1 MEIKVREV
9 SGSEEKSTAEIES
22 TLLSKTEEPQKSIK
36 EEAVVSAE
44 GNVEVTT
51 STTDEQVETPLN
63 DPEPIKLSEEEV
75 LSFIGNRYGEE
86 VTSLDDLINRRK
98 ESEPLPEDIA
108 KYMAYKK
115 ETGRGFEDFVK
126 LNRDVDSM
134 DEDQLLFEYWKNEKP
149 HLDSDDIDFEL
160 SEKFAYDEDDEESSI
175 RKQKIAKKEEL
186 AKAKDY
192 FNNLKETYKTKVES
206 TDFIPADQ
214 LEDFSAY
221 KKYKEEQDTAQK
233 SQMKKS
239 DYFAKKTDE
248 LFNKDF
254 EGFEFKVSDKV
265 FKYKPTETSKLK
277 ESQSDLNNFITKHL
291 DEKGYIKDASAY
303 HKSLSLAMN
312 PDAVAK
318 YFYEQGKADAVG
330 DITKESKNVDMSG
343 IRNATQSISSGGFK
357 VTSVSQPSS
366 SGLRIKSNKK

>member
-1 MEIKVREV
+1 M
-9 SGSEEKSTAEIES
+9 
-22 TLLSKTEEPQKSIK
+22 
-36 EEAVVSAE
+36 
-44 GNVEVTT
+44 
-51 STTDEQVETPLN
+51 
-63 DPEPIKLSEEEV
+63 
-75 LSFIGNRYGEE
+75 
-86 VTSLDDLINRRK
+86 
-98 ESEPLPEDIA
+98 
-108 KYMAYKK
+108 
-115 ETGRGFEDFVK
+115 EDFVK
-126 LNRDVDSM
+126 VNRDVESM

-192 FNNLKETYKTKVES
+192 FNSLKETYKTKVES

-233 SQMKKS
+233 SQMEKS
-239 DYFAKKTDE
+239 DYFAKKTNE

-277 ESQSDLNNFITKHL
+277 ESQSNLNNFITKHL

-330 DITKESKNVDMSG
+330 DITKESKNGDMSG

>member
-22 TLLSKTEEPQKSIK
+22 TLLAKTEEPQESVK
-36 EEAVVSAE
+36 EEAIVSAE

-51 STTDEQVETPLN
+51 STTEKQVEAPLN

-86 VTSLDDLINRRK
+86 VASLDDLVNRRK

-233 SQMKKS
+233 SQMEKS
-239 DYFAKKTDE
+239 DYFAKKTSE

-366 SGLRIKSNKK
+366 SGLTIKSNKK

>member
-9 SGSEEKSTAEIES
+9 SGAEEKSTAEIES
-22 TLLSKTEEPQKSIK
+22 TLLAKTEEPQESVK
-36 EEAVVSAE
+36 EEAIVSAE

-51 STTDEQVETPLN
+51 STTEEQVEAPLN

-86 VTSLDDLINRRK
+86 VASLDDLVNRRK

-192 FNNLKETYKTKVES
+192 FNSLKETYKTKVES

-221 KKYKEEQDTAQK
+221 KKYKEEQDMAQK
-233 SQMKKS
+233 SQMEKS
-239 DYFAKKTDE
+239 DYFAKKTNE
-248 LFNKDF
+248 LFNKNF

-277 ESQSDLNNFITKHL
+277 ESQSNLNNFITKHL

-366 SGLRIKSNKK
+366 SGLTIKSNKK